1 MLPEFTG
8 CDEGDSNSNSKQLKG
23 MATVK
28 VKLRESSVGGKA
40 GVIYYQLCHGRQSQ
54 QITTGMRLFPHQWD
68 VRRER
73 VVVPLTD
80 EGRAMLTFQQQIDND
95 LCLLYQI
102 IRNLQSRPEG
112 YSLRD
117 IAGQFRIARSITVL
131 TYIETLASGLEA
143 DGKLGTARN
152 YRRTL
157 NSFSGF
163 LDGRDIPFS
172 LFDDR
177 LVGRYDD
184 WLRRRKVVR
193 NTVSFYMRVL
203 RAVFNKAVKED
214 IVWPA
219 QPFRHVYTG
228 VDRTCK
234 RAVGEEVVVRLQRLD
249 LACSPSLALA
259 RDIFIFSYCSRG
271 MAFVDIAFLRK
282 QDIVGDTIFYVR
294 RKTGQRLV
302 VRIEPCAGKLI
313 KRYSESTRASGYVF
327 PLLRAE
333 EPVRAFAQYR
343 TALNY
348 YNRRLKRLSEL
359 LGLETP
365 LSSYTSR
372 HTWATTARNHN
383 IPLSIISAGMGHA
396 SEKTTQIYLA
406 SLENSVIDQ
415 ANRSIIASLYV

>member
-1 MLPEFTG
+1 
-8 CDEGDSNSNSKQLKG
+8 

-28 VKLRESSVGGKA
+28 VKLRESTVDGKA
-40 GVIYYQLCHGRQSQ
+40 GVIYYRLCHGRKSQ
-54 QITTGMRLFPHQWD
+54 QITTEMRLFPHQWD
-68 VRRER
+68 ARQER
-73 VVVPLTD
+73 VVIPLTD
-80 EGRAMLTFQQQIDND
+80 EGSAMLAFQQQIDSD
-95 LCLLYQI
+95 LCLLYMI

-112 YSLRD
+112 CSLRD
-117 IAGQFRIARSITVL
+117 IAEQFRVSRSITVL
-131 TYIETLASGLEA
+131 AYVEMLAAGLAA

-157 NSFSGF
+157 NSFSDF
-163 LDGRDIPFS
+163 LGGRDIPFS
-172 LFDDR
+172 LFDER

-184 WLRRRKVVR
+184 WLRRRKIVR

-214 IVWPA
+214 IVLPA

-249 LACSPSLALA
+249 LSRSPSLALA

-282 QDIVGDTIFYVR
+282 RDIVGDTISYIR

-302 VRIEPCAGKLI
+302 VRIEPCAGNLI
-313 KRYSESTRASGYVF
+313 ERYSEKTRASCYVF

-333 EPVRAFAQYR
+333 EPVRAFTQYR

-348 YNRRLKRLSEL
+348 YNRRLKRLSEI